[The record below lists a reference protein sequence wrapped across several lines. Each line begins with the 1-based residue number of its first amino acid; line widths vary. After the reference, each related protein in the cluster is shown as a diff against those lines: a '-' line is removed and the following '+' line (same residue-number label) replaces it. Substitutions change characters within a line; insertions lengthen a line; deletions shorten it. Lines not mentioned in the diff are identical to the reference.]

1 MAAKDGQM
9 GGAAEGRQSGRRG
22 WAAARRGGGRRRRTR
37 VPGGPWASPRPLGW
51 RGGWC
56 GSLAGVRARASNR
69 GRARRPR
76 AVDGIAGC
84 PGCIYGCP
92 WAPLRPGCGRP
103 GSIDPRGLSW
113 KVVWLTVEHPL
124 DIYYISP
131 PGDPYRTGPGGHPDA
146 ASQLPDGLHAG
157 RWRYH
162 GCWPPQRGFS
172 RGSRRL
178 TELTETP
185 GHPGPQAPTAAL
197 EAQGTW
203 HTAAHGARGRA
214 PPAFNAA
221 LALRGQGIPRP
232 TGPGGASAPKPQPA
246 RSVSPHGPQGPFRP
260 G

>member
-1 MAAKDGQM
+1 MGPRAPGLVARWAAG
-9 GGAAEGRQSGRRG
+9 GRRG
-22 WAAARRGGGRRRRTR
+22 EPRESISSWGVWTLEGTRGPGRLALGVGSACPRGGPPLARGEGLWAPGRRSQVGPGHSPVGGERWTDGRRRGGEAIREEGLGRCATRGGRRRRTR

-124 DIYYISP
+124 DIYLYIS
-131 PGDPYRTGPGGHPDA
+131 
-146 ASQLPDGLHAG
+146 
-157 RWRYH
+157 
-162 GCWPPQRGFS
+162 
-172 RGSRRL
+172 
-178 TELTETP
+178 
-185 GHPGPQAPTAAL
+185 
-197 EAQGTW
+197 TW
-203 HTAAHGARGRA
+203 
-214 PPAFNAA
+214 
-221 LALRGQGIPRP
+221 
-232 TGPGGASAPKPQPA
+232 
-246 RSVSPHGPQGPFRP
+246 
-260 G
+260 